1 VEGGGNVFRLLNQLT
16 LIFFIASCM
25 AAGSVCSSPSVV
37 FLIHA
42 STDEHSRATP
52 CEEKQTQKKEIEL
65 KRREREG
72 ERERERE
79 GGGGG
84 GVGGGMR

>member
-42 STDEHSRATP
+42 STDEHARDPAY
-52 CEEKQTQKKEIEL
+52 EEKKNPKREKE
-65 KRREREG
+65 
-72 ERERERE
+72 
-79 GGGGG
+79 
-84 GVGGGMR
+84 